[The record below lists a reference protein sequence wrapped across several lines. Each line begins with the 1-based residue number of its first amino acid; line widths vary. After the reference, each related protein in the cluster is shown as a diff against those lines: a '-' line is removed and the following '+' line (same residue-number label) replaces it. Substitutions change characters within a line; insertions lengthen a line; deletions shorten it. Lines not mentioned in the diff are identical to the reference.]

1 MPDDNPTLHVTAV
14 APKRDARSGGWRARA
29 ARSLRGRGLV
39 RLRSSIGMRLALLAL
54 ALGLPF
60 VAYVAGS
67 AVRQASIA
75 RDYAQQR
82 TLALARVVA
91 ARIDDIVGDNL
102 IALALVG
109 HGVTLDASA
118 VRANDAFLGKIRGD
132 LPRLVQNVGV
142 WTLDGRN
149 IGMLNRTAANAGQS
163 IAQRGYFRRAVQT
176 STTAIEGPLASEDNG
191 DPVIVFARPVV
202 GAAGEVIGVVTL
214 STDLRQVQPLL
225 DLGGAVPRQ
234 TVISIVNA
242 DGVVLAR
249 SVDADRW
256 IGMSVLGVGKAR
268 EHLASREGVDETLG
282 ADNVPRIAG
291 YTQAKR
297 TTWHVFVGMP
307 ADAALYIARTNRF
320 ETLVFG
326 ALSLLLGIAFAAR
339 LGIRI
344 ARPLHRLAFD
354 ATLLARG
361 NLAHR
366 TSIGGD
372 DETGVLASTLNRLA
386 QTVEDRTRALEEKT
400 GALQEKTAAL
410 ERSTSELATITA
422 NVPVLIAYIDASER
436 FRFIN
441 EYYRDV
447 FGGSPE
453 RVVGHRVRA
462 VVGTGVYARLEA
474 RMRDVRAG
482 MPQTFE
488 TTFAR
493 DGRGP
498 VFMVTCF
505 PDYGDGHEVR
515 GAYVVCQDITRRKD
529 AEQALAARERFVR
542 LIADGIPARIT
553 YIDTSDR
560 LLFGNR
566 RFAQYW
572 GREPAD
578 VVGRPL
584 ADVVSPAAYAQIKP
598 ELDCSYAGFAR
609 RFDLVV
615 DRADGTEFYQ
625 VDHVPD
631 IDATGVVHGVVTISQ
646 DVTALRQAKQA
657 LAESEKRMRMVAD
670 NLPALIAYIS
680 ADERYLFVNARSQQM
695 FGLTPEAM
703 VGRRVQDVLSPET
716 YAQSKPH
723 LERVIRGE
731 RARFQRTVVRNGRAC
746 NELVELIPDQEAS
759 GRALGFYALVQ
770 DITDLRAAQQK
781 AEESEE
787 RLRSI
792 TDSIP
797 SMVGYID
804 CERRY
809 RFNNRYYETW
819 LGRPL
824 AEITGRAVADVLGPQ
839 AYRNVAKN
847 LDRAFA
853 GERVDF
859 EVEVPGRNGSRFV
872 RGSYIPDVDAS
883 GAVVGVYTS
892 STDIT
897 PLKEVE
903 RQLERLAQK
912 DTLTGL
918 PNRHAFNDGIAAAL
932 RRSQRAATQVALL
945 FLDVDG
951 FKKINDTLGHA
962 AGDDV
967 LREFARR
974 LSASVRATDLVARLA
989 GDEFVIVLEGIHTR
1003 EECRFVARKII
1014 AAMRPEFVAGDATV
1028 KVTTSIGV
1036 ALGQGT
1042 QTTPEALLKRADSA
1056 LYAAKGHGRD
1066 TYEIAI

>member
-1 MPDDNPTLHVTAV
+1 MPDDNPTLHVTAA
-14 APKRDARSGGWRARA
+14 APRRRPHGGGWRSRV
-29 ARSLRGRGLV
+29 ARSLRGKGLV
-39 RLRSSIGMRLALLAL
+39 RLRSSIGLRLALLAL

-67 AVRQASIA
+67 ALRQASIA

-82 TLALARVVA
+82 SLALARVVA
-91 ARIDDIVGDNL
+91 ARVDDVVGDNL
-102 IALALVG
+102 SALALVR
-109 HGVTLDASA
+109 HAVTPDASA
-118 VRANDAFLGKIRGD
+118 TRANDAFLEKIRDD
-132 LPRLVQNVGV
+132 LPRIAKNVGV

-149 IGMLNRTAANAGQS
+149 VGMLNRTAANAGLS
-163 IAQRGYFRRAVQT
+163 IADRDYFRGAVET
-176 STTAIEGPLASEDNG
+176 SATTIEGPRASDDNG
-191 DPVIVFARPVV
+191 DPVVVFARPII
-202 GAAGEVIGVVTL
+202 GANGDVTGVVTL
-214 STDLRQVQPLL
+214 SSDLRQVQPLL
-225 DLGGAVPRQ
+225 DVGGAVLPG

-242 DGVVLAR
+242 DGIVLVR
-249 SVDADRW
+249 NVDADRW
-256 IGMSVLGVGKAR
+256 IGTSVLAVGNAR
-268 EHLASREGVDETLG
+268 QHMATREGVDETVG

-297 TTWHVFVGMP
+297 TQWQVFVGMP
-307 ADAALYIARTNRF
+307 TDSALFIARTNRLQ
-320 ETLVFG
+320 TLALG

-339 LGIRI
+339 LGVRI
-344 ARPLHRLAFD
+344 ARPLHRLAYD

-372 DETGVLASTLNRLA
+372 DETGVLAGTLNRLA

-400 GALQEKTAAL
+400 GALEEKTIAL
-410 ERSTSELATITA
+410 ERSRSELATITA
-422 NVPVLIAYIDASER
+422 NVPVLIAYIDAGER
-436 FRFIN
+436 FRFVN

-447 FGGSPE
+447 FGASPE
-453 RVVGHRVRA
+453 RVVGHRLRA
-462 VVGTGVYARLEA
+462 VLDPAVYARLA
-474 RMRDVRAG
+474 SRMRDVRAG

-505 PDYGDGHEVR
+505 PDYGDGQEVR

-529 AEQALAARERFVR
+529 AEQALAGRERFVR

-553 YIDTSDR
+553 YIDTSNR

-566 RFAQYW
+566 RFAEYW

-598 ELDCSYAGFAR
+598 ELDRSYAGLAR

-615 DRADGTEFYQ
+615 DRAHGTEFYQ

-631 IDATGVVHGVVTISQ
+631 VDAAGVVHGVVTISQ

-657 LAESEKRMRMVAD
+657 LAASEKRMRMVAD
-670 NLPALIAYIS
+670 NLPALIAYLG
-680 ADERYLFVNARSQQM
+680 ADERYLFVNARCEQM

-703 VGRRVQDVLSPET
+703 LGRRAQEVLSPET

-723 LERVIRGE
+723 LERARRGE

-746 NELVELIPDQEAS
+746 HELVELIPDQEAG
-759 GRALGFYALVQ
+759 GRVLGLYALVQ

-792 TDSIP
+792 TDSMP

-804 CERRY
+804 CDRRY

-819 LGRPL
+819 LARPL
-824 AEITGRAVADVLGPQ
+824 TEITGRRVADVLGPR
-839 AYRNVAKN
+839 AYENVAPN

-859 EVEVPGRNGSRFV
+859 DVEVPDANGSRFV
-872 RGSYIPDVDAS
+872 RGSYIPDIDAS
-883 GAVVGVYTS
+883 GAVLGVYTS

-918 PNRHAFNDGIAAAL
+918 ANRHAFNDGIAAAL
-932 RRSQRAATQVALL
+932 RRSQHAATQVALL

-951 FKKINDTLGHA
+951 FKRINDTLGHA
-962 AGDDV
+962 AGDEV

-1014 AAMRPEFVAGDATV
+1014 AAMRPEFDAGEALV

-1036 ALGQGT
+1036 ALGQGGE
-1042 QTTPEALLKRADSA
+1042 TTPEALLKRADSA
-1056 LYAAKGHGRD
+1056 LYAAKGQGRD
-1066 TYEIAI
+1066 RYEIAI

>member
-1 MPDDNPTLHVTAV
+1 MPDDNSTQRVTA
-14 APKRDARSGGWRARA
+14 AASPREWRSAGWRLRVARL
-29 ARSLRGRGLV
+29 LRGRGLV
-39 RLRSSIGMRLALLAL
+39 RLRSSIGLRLALLAL

-60 VAYVAGS
+60 VVYVGVNA
-67 AVRQASIA
+67 ARQASTA
-75 RDYAQQR
+75 REFAQQR

-91 ARIDDIVGDNL
+91 ARVDDVVGDNL
-102 IALALVG
+102 IALALVR
-109 HGVTLDASA
+109 HGVTLDPSA
-118 VRANDAFLGKIRGD
+118 TSANDAFLDKIRGD
-132 LPRLVQNVGV
+132 LPGMVQNVGV

-149 IGMLNRTAANAGQS
+149 VGMLNRTSANAGRS
-163 IAQRGYFRRAVQT
+163 IADRDYFRRAVQT
-176 STTAIEGPLASEDNG
+176 SKTAIEGPLASDDDGN
-191 DPVIVFARPVV
+191 PVVAFARPVI
-202 GAAGEVIGVVTL
+202 GATGAVAGVVTL
-214 STDLRQVQPLL
+214 AIDLKQVQRHL
-225 DLGGAVPRQ
+225 DLGGAVPRG

-249 SVDADRW
+249 SVDPDRW
-256 IGMSVLGVGKAR
+256 IGMSVLAVGKAR
-268 EHLASREGVDETLG
+268 QHLASREGVDETVG

-297 TTWHVFVGMP
+297 TPWHVFVGMP
-307 ADAALYIARTNRF
+307 ADAALSIARTNRF
-320 ETLVFG
+320 ETLALG
-326 ALSLLLGIAFAAR
+326 ALSLLLGIGFAAR
-339 LGIRI
+339 LGVRI
-344 ARPLHRLAFD
+344 ARPLHRLAYD

-386 QTVEDRTRALEEKT
+386 QTVEERTRALQEKTGALEEKT
-400 GALQEKTAAL
+400 TAL
-410 ERSTSELATITA
+410 ERSRSELATITA
-422 NVPVLIAYIDASER
+422 NVPVLIAYIDAGER
-436 FRFIN
+436 FRFVN

-447 FGGSPE
+447 FGASPE
-453 RVVGHRVRA
+453 RVVGHRLRA
-462 VVGTGVYARLEA
+462 VLHPTVYARLES

-488 TTFAR
+488 TTFAG

-529 AEQALAARERFVR
+529 AEEALAGRERFVR

-553 YIDTSDR
+553 YIDTSNR

-566 RFAQYW
+566 RFAEYW

-578 VVGRPL
+578 IVGRPL
-584 ADVVSPAAYAQIKP
+584 ADVVSSAAYAQIKP
-598 ELDCSYAGFAR
+598 ELDRSYAGLAR

-615 DRADGTEFYQ
+615 DRANGTEFYQ

-631 IDATGVVHGVVTISQ
+631 IDAAGVVHGVVTISQ

-657 LAESEKRMRMVAD
+657 LAASEKRMRTVAD
-670 NLPALIAYIS
+670 NLPALIAYLD
-680 ADERYLFVNARSQQM
+680 AGERYLFVNARSQQM
-695 FGLTPEAM
+695 FGLSPEAM
-703 VGRRVQDVLSPET
+703 LGQRAQDVLSPET

-723 LERVIRGE
+723 LERACRGE

-746 NELVELIPDQEAS
+746 HELVELIPDQEAS
-759 GRALGFYALVQ
+759 GRVLGLYALVQ
-770 DITDLRAAQQK
+770 DITDLRTAQAK

-787 RLRSI
+787 RLRSM
-792 TDSIP
+792 TDSMP

-804 CERRY
+804 CDRCY

-824 AEITGRAVADVLGPQ
+824 TEITGRRVADVLGPR
-839 AYRNVAKN
+839 AYENVAPN

-859 EVEVPGRNGSRFV
+859 DVEVPGPEGSRFV
-872 RGSYIPDVDAS
+872 RGSYIPDIDAS
-883 GAVVGVYTS
+883 GAVLGVYTS

-903 RQLERLAQK
+903 RQLERLAQR

-932 RRSQRAATQVALL
+932 RRSQRAATPVALL

-951 FKKINDTLGHA
+951 FKQINDTLGHA
-962 AGDDV
+962 AGDEV

-989 GDEFVIVLEGIHTR
+989 GDEFVIVLEGVHTR

-1014 AAMRPEFVAGDATV
+1014 AAMRPEFDAGEAAV

-1036 ALGQGT
+1036 ALGQGGE
-1042 QTTPEALLKRADSA
+1042 TTPEALLKRADSA

-1066 TYEIAI
+1066 RYEIAI